1 MLLPISLRGCAA
13 LAALALPMLLAALPA
28 QAQTPRAAVFE
39 DTMAQRVLACVGC
52 HGAEGRA
59 APDGFYPRIA
69 GKPAGYLFHQLLNFR
84 DGRRHYAL
92 MTHLVAP
99 LTDAYLAEIAAHFA
113 QLDLPYPPPAA
124 PPSPAV
130 AARGEALVLRGDPA
144 RGIPACVAC
153 HGEQLTGLAPA
164 IPGLL
169 GLPRDYLNA
178 QFGAWRTGKRRAHA
192 PDCMREIAEKLSL
205 DDVDALSR
213 WLASRRVPQ
222 PAHAATSLPQPL
234 PIACGGVSE
243 RGGEGNGERS
253 SKQNSGGSPR

>member
-1 MLLPISLRGCAA
+1 MPLSSFSRRAV
-13 LAALALPMLLAALPA
+13 LAAAAVTSLLAASVA
-28 QAQTPRAAVFE
+28 QAQARPVFE

-52 HGAEGRA
+52 HGAQGRA

-69 GKPAGYLFHQLLNFR
+69 GKPAGYLYHQLVNFR
-84 DGRRHYAL
+84 DGRRQYAL

-99 LTDAYLAEIAAHFA
+99 LTDAYLAEIATHFSL
-113 QLDLPYPPPAA
+113 LDLPYPAPAA
-124 PPSPAV
+124 PPPAAV

-153 HGEQLTGLAPA
+153 HGERLTGVAPA

-178 QFGAWRTGKRRAHA
+178 QFGAWRTGKRHAHA
-192 PDCMREIAEKLSL
+192 PDCMREIAGKLGL

-213 WLASRRVPQ
+213 WLASRPVPQ
-222 PAHAATSLPQPL
+222 PAHAAASLPAPL
-234 PIACGGVSE
+234 PIPCGGVT
-243 RGGEGNGERS
+243 EGAAR
-253 SKQNSGGSPR
+253 